1 MLSILSSLIIGG
13 IAGWIAG
20 KIMDSEKSI
29 FFNIVLGIGGGFIG
43 PFLLSL
49 IGLYN
54 YGVIGSIISSTVGA
68 VLIISLVV
76 YY

>member
-1 MLSILSSLIIGG
+1 
-13 IAGWIAG
+13 
-20 KIMDSEKSI
+20 MDSEKSI